1 MKEGKAYKYAVWCST
16 EQEGKVPKYVKKQA
30 ESWLHIADGNDEDA
44 YVDEQEYEKICK
56 LLKLM
61 VHPDL
66 RCSIYDGLE
75 DYAWLMI
82 VAGLCTYC
90 RNSEQR
96 SRFYVTILLEIARKN
111 FKTFNSAVIF
121 ILLMLTEPDFSRF
134 FSVAPDLQL
143 SSELKNA
150 IRKIIKVSPALYDED
165 EPAFKVLRSQIICL
179 LNENE
184 YTPLAY
190 SQDGMDGKLANAYL
204 ADEAGALDDYPV
216 EAMRSSQI
224 TLFNKLGIII
234 STQYPNDNNVMID
247 EIDIAKKTLDGLLDD
262 RRYFALL
269 YEPDDDLK
277 QGEAWQTDDRAIY
290 QSNPVAVS
298 HQYIFDEIKKKRT
311 LAVLYENKRENYL
324 CKHNNILY
332 KGLGVEGYIDIQ
344 KVKLCRIQPDPQWWN
359 GRQVWVGVDLSQTD
373 DNTAVAMVTEDNGY
387 IYARVMGFIPKEKI
401 NIKTQKEHVD
411 YQRMISKGEC
421 IACGEEVIDYSVVEN
436 YVIHL
441 LEEEYGVIVEQVG
454 YDRYNAISS
463 VQKMEAEGLECV
475 EIKQHSSV
483 LHQPTKWLKELI
495 LQQAFRYEENRL
507 LEINFQNARC
517 TEDTN
522 LNKFE
527 ETLVA
532 TGGNKKGF
540 IKSPRRL
547 SQQAINS
554 LKEAWRNLYS
564 NNTESVVILNEGLDF
579 QEASNT
585 SVEMQLNENKKTNGD
600 EICKVIG
607 IPPSL
612 LSGNAGEQDEKNFI
626 KYELSNLLAE
636 FRTAL
641 NRAMLLESEKQ
652 MYFFDFDISELI
664 KGDIDKRYNAYS
676 VGIEKGFLQ
685 TDEVRKKENMPPL
698 GMKFIKLGLQDGLYD
713 PESNKVIVLNTSKT
727 LDLTKIKEGGDDPG
741 E

>member
-1 MKEGKAYKYAVWCST
+1 MEPEV
-16 EQEGKVPKYVKKQA
+16 
-30 ESWLHIADGNDEDA
+30 DA
-44 YVDEQEYEKICK
+44 AI
-56 LLKLM
+56 
-61 VHPDL
+61 L
-66 RCSIYDGLE
+66 R
-75 DYAWLMI
+75 AWLSGESIGREGAMNI
-82 VAGLCTYC
+82 PSLAGCLNKIAGTMAAVPIKLYK
-90 RNSEQR
+90 REDDR
-96 SRFYVTILLEIARKN
+96 ITEVTDDRRTILL
-111 FKTFNSAVIF
+111 NSE
-121 ILLMLTEPDFSRF
+121 TGD
-134 FSVAPDLQL
+134 
-143 SSELKNA
+143 
-150 IRKIIKVSPALYDED
+150 
-165 EPAFKVLRSQIICL
+165 
-179 LNENE
+179 
-184 YTPLAY
+184 
-190 SQDGMDGKLANAYL
+190 
-204 ADEAGALDDYPV
+204 
-216 EAMRSSQI
+216 
-224 TLFNKLGIII
+224 
-234 STQYPNDNNVMID
+234 
-247 EIDIAKKTLDGLLDD
+247 TLDAYQMKRAVVLD
-262 RRYFALL
+262 YF
-269 YEPDDDLK
+269 
-277 QGEAWQTDDRAIY
+277 
-290 QSNPVAVS
+290 
-298 HQYIFDEIKKKRT
+298 
-311 LAVLYENKRENYL
+311 
-324 CKHNNILY
+324 
-332 KGLGVEGYIDIQ
+332 LGRG
-344 KVKLCRIQPDPQWWN
+344 
-359 GRQVWVGVDLSQTD
+359 
-373 DNTAVAMVTEDNGY
+373 GY
-387 IYARVMGFIPKEKI
+387 IYIDKVRNEVRSLRYVAEK
-401 NIKTQKEHVD
+401 NISFNQNPDVIFKD
-411 YQRMISKGEC
+411 YDILVQ
-421 IACGEEVIDYSVVEN
+421 EN
-436 YVIHL
+436 TYRPYQFVRL
-441 LEEEYGVIVEQVG
+441 LRNTEDGAQG
-454 YDRYNAISS
+454 KS
-463 VQKMEAEGLECV
+463 
-475 EIKQHSSV
+475 
-483 LHQPTKWLKELI
+483 LI
-495 LQQAFRYEENRL
+495 EENKQL
-507 LEINFQNARC
+507 LSVAYNSM
-517 TEDTN
+517 
-522 LNKFE
+522 KFE

>member
-1 MKEGKAYKYAVWCST
+1 MEPEV
-16 EQEGKVPKYVKKQA
+16 
-30 ESWLHIADGNDEDA
+30 DA
-44 YVDEQEYEKICK
+44 AI
-56 LLKLM
+56 
-61 VHPDL
+61 L
-66 RCSIYDGLE
+66 R
-75 DYAWLMI
+75 AWLSGESIGREGAMNI
-82 VAGLCTYC
+82 PSLAGCLNKIAGTMAAVPIKLYK
-90 RNSEQR
+90 REDDR
-96 SRFYVTILLEIARKN
+96 ITEVTDDRRTILL
-111 FKTFNSAVIF
+111 NSE
-121 ILLMLTEPDFSRF
+121 TGD
-134 FSVAPDLQL
+134 
-143 SSELKNA
+143 
-150 IRKIIKVSPALYDED
+150 
-165 EPAFKVLRSQIICL
+165 
-179 LNENE
+179 
-184 YTPLAY
+184 
-190 SQDGMDGKLANAYL
+190 
-204 ADEAGALDDYPV
+204 
-216 EAMRSSQI
+216 
-224 TLFNKLGIII
+224 
-234 STQYPNDNNVMID
+234 
-247 EIDIAKKTLDGLLDD
+247 TLDAYQMKRAVVLD
-262 RRYFALL
+262 YF
-269 YEPDDDLK
+269 
-277 QGEAWQTDDRAIY
+277 
-290 QSNPVAVS
+290 
-298 HQYIFDEIKKKRT
+298 
-311 LAVLYENKRENYL
+311 
-324 CKHNNILY
+324 
-332 KGLGVEGYIDIQ
+332 LGRG
-344 KVKLCRIQPDPQWWN
+344 
-359 GRQVWVGVDLSQTD
+359 
-373 DNTAVAMVTEDNGY
+373 GY
-387 IYARVMGFIPKEKI
+387 IYIDKVRNEVRSLRYVEEK
-401 NIKTQKEHVD
+401 NISFNQNPDVIFKD
-411 YQRMISKGEC
+411 YDILVQGNTYRPYQF
-421 IACGEEVIDYSVVEN
+421 VR
-436 YVIHL
+436 L
-441 LEEEYGVIVEQVG
+441 LRNTEDGAQG
-454 YDRYNAISS
+454 KS
-463 VQKMEAEGLECV
+463 
-475 EIKQHSSV
+475 
-483 LHQPTKWLKELI
+483 LI
-495 LQQAFRYEENRL
+495 EENKQL
-507 LEINFQNARC
+507 LSVAYNSM
-517 TEDTN
+517 
-522 LNKFE
+522 KFE

>member
-1 MKEGKAYKYAVWCST
+1 MDVVESKWYEMDM
-16 EQEGKVPKYVKKQA
+16 PLNDVKKLLSANIKTMSRSFIAAGYYMKYIRDRELFRDGGYNSIWEFA
-30 ESWLHIADGNDEDA
+30 EDQYGIKKSAASRWMAMNDKFSKDGN
-44 YVDEQEYEKICK
+44 
-56 LLKLM
+56 
-61 VHPDL
+61 
-66 RCSIYDGLE
+66 
-75 DYAWLMI
+75 
-82 VAGLCTYC
+82 
-90 RNSEQR
+90 
-96 SRFYVTILLEIARKN
+96 
-111 FKTFNSAVIF
+111 
-121 ILLMLTEPDFSRF
+121 
-134 FSVAPDLQL
+134 
-143 SSELKNA
+143 
-150 IRKIIKVSPALYDED
+150 SP
-165 EPAFKVLRSQIICL
+165 I
-179 LNENE
+179 
-184 YTPLAY
+184 
-190 SQDGMDGKLANAYL
+190 
-204 ADEAGALDDYPV
+204 LDDKY
-216 EAMRSSQI
+216 
-224 TLFNKLGIII
+224 
-234 STQYPNDNNVMID
+234 NDNNVMID

-522 LNKFE
+522 LNKY
-527 ETLVA
+527 V
-532 TGGNKKGF
+532 NKK
-540 IKSPRRL
+540 KSTGKVDEVVAL
-547 SQQAINS
+547 INAMYLLQQY
-554 LKEAWRNLYS
+554 LL
-564 NNTESVVILNEGLDF
+564 
-579 QEASNT
+579 
-585 SVEMQLNENKKTNGD
+585 NGD
-600 EICKVIG
+600 
-607 IPPSL
+607 
-612 LSGNAGEQDEKNFI
+612 NFV
-626 KYELSNLLAE
+626 AQ
-636 FRTAL
+636 TA
-641 NRAMLLESEKQ
+641 
-652 MYFFDFDISELI
+652 
-664 KGDIDKRYNAYS
+664 
-676 VGIEKGFLQ
+676 
-685 TDEVRKKENMPPL
+685 
-698 GMKFIKLGLQDGLYD
+698 
-713 PESNKVIVLNTSKT
+713 
-727 LDLTKIKEGGDDPG
+727 
-741 E
+741 

>member
-1 MKEGKAYKYAVWCST
+1 MEPEV
-16 EQEGKVPKYVKKQA
+16 
-30 ESWLHIADGNDEDA
+30 DA
-44 YVDEQEYEKICK
+44 AI
-56 LLKLM
+56 
-61 VHPDL
+61 L
-66 RCSIYDGLE
+66 R
-75 DYAWLMI
+75 AWLSGESIGREGAMNI
-82 VAGLCTYC
+82 PSLAGCLNKIAGTMAAVPIKLYK
-90 RNSEQR
+90 REDDR
-96 SRFYVTILLEIARKN
+96 ITEVTDDRRTILL
-111 FKTFNSAVIF
+111 NSE
-121 ILLMLTEPDFSRF
+121 TGD
-134 FSVAPDLQL
+134 
-143 SSELKNA
+143 
-150 IRKIIKVSPALYDED
+150 
-165 EPAFKVLRSQIICL
+165 
-179 LNENE
+179 
-184 YTPLAY
+184 
-190 SQDGMDGKLANAYL
+190 
-204 ADEAGALDDYPV
+204 
-216 EAMRSSQI
+216 
-224 TLFNKLGIII
+224 
-234 STQYPNDNNVMID
+234 
-247 EIDIAKKTLDGLLDD
+247 TLDAYQMKRAVVLD
-262 RRYFALL
+262 YF
-269 YEPDDDLK
+269 
-277 QGEAWQTDDRAIY
+277 
-290 QSNPVAVS
+290 
-298 HQYIFDEIKKKRT
+298 
-311 LAVLYENKRENYL
+311 
-324 CKHNNILY
+324 
-332 KGLGVEGYIDIQ
+332 LGRG
-344 KVKLCRIQPDPQWWN
+344 
-359 GRQVWVGVDLSQTD
+359 
-373 DNTAVAMVTEDNGY
+373 GY
-387 IYARVMGFIPKEKI
+387 IYIDKVRNEVRSLRYVAEK
-401 NIKTQKEHVD
+401 NISFNQNPDVIFKD
-411 YQRMISKGEC
+411 YDILVQGNTYRPYQF
-421 IACGEEVIDYSVVEN
+421 VR
-436 YVIHL
+436 L
-441 LEEEYGVIVEQVG
+441 LRNTEDGAHG
-454 YDRYNAISS
+454 KS
-463 VQKMEAEGLECV
+463 
-475 EIKQHSSV
+475 
-483 LHQPTKWLKELI
+483 LI
-495 LQQAFRYEENRL
+495 EENKQL
-507 LEINFQNARC
+507 LSVAYNSM
-517 TEDTN
+517 
-522 LNKFE
+522 KFE

>member
-1 MKEGKAYKYAVWCST
+1 MEPEV
-16 EQEGKVPKYVKKQA
+16 
-30 ESWLHIADGNDEDA
+30 DA
-44 YVDEQEYEKICK
+44 AI
-56 LLKLM
+56 
-61 VHPDL
+61 L
-66 RCSIYDGLE
+66 R
-75 DYAWLMI
+75 AWLSGESIGREGAMNI
-82 VAGLCTYC
+82 PSLAGCLNKIAGTMAAVPIKLYK
-90 RNSEQR
+90 REDDR
-96 SRFYVTILLEIARKN
+96 ITEVTDDRRTILL
-111 FKTFNSAVIF
+111 NSE
-121 ILLMLTEPDFSRF
+121 TGD
-134 FSVAPDLQL
+134 
-143 SSELKNA
+143 
-150 IRKIIKVSPALYDED
+150 
-165 EPAFKVLRSQIICL
+165 
-179 LNENE
+179 
-184 YTPLAY
+184 
-190 SQDGMDGKLANAYL
+190 
-204 ADEAGALDDYPV
+204 
-216 EAMRSSQI
+216 
-224 TLFNKLGIII
+224 
-234 STQYPNDNNVMID
+234 
-247 EIDIAKKTLDGLLDD
+247 TLDAYQMKRAVVLD
-262 RRYFALL
+262 YF
-269 YEPDDDLK
+269 
-277 QGEAWQTDDRAIY
+277 
-290 QSNPVAVS
+290 
-298 HQYIFDEIKKKRT
+298 
-311 LAVLYENKRENYL
+311 
-324 CKHNNILY
+324 
-332 KGLGVEGYIDIQ
+332 LGRG
-344 KVKLCRIQPDPQWWN
+344 
-359 GRQVWVGVDLSQTD
+359 
-373 DNTAVAMVTEDNGY
+373 GY
-387 IYARVMGFIPKEKI
+387 IYIDKVRNEVRSLRYVAEK
-401 NIKTQKEHVD
+401 NISFNQNLDVIFKD
-411 YQRMISKGEC
+411 YDILVQGNTYRPYQF
-421 IACGEEVIDYSVVEN
+421 VR
-436 YVIHL
+436 L
-441 LEEEYGVIVEQVG
+441 LRNTEDGAQG
-454 YDRYNAISS
+454 KS
-463 VQKMEAEGLECV
+463 
-475 EIKQHSSV
+475 
-483 LHQPTKWLKELI
+483 LI
-495 LQQAFRYEENRL
+495 EENKQL
-507 LEINFQNARC
+507 LSVAYNSM
-517 TEDTN
+517 
-522 LNKFE
+522 KFE

>member
-1 MKEGKAYKYAVWCST
+1 MEIWKR
-16 EQEGKVPKYVKKQA
+16 KKR
-30 ESWLHIADGNDEDA
+30 AD
-44 YVDEQEYEKICK
+44 
-56 LLKLM
+56 
-61 VHPDL
+61 PDL
-66 RCSIYDGLE
+66 EPEVDAAILR
-75 DYAWLMI
+75 AWLSGKSIGREGAMNI
-82 VAGLCTYC
+82 PSLAGCLNKIAGTMAAVPIKLYK
-90 RNSEQR
+90 REDDR
-96 SRFYVTILLEIARKN
+96 ITEVTDDRRTILL
-111 FKTFNSAVIF
+111 NSE
-121 ILLMLTEPDFSRF
+121 TGD
-134 FSVAPDLQL
+134 
-143 SSELKNA
+143 
-150 IRKIIKVSPALYDED
+150 
-165 EPAFKVLRSQIICL
+165 
-179 LNENE
+179 
-184 YTPLAY
+184 
-190 SQDGMDGKLANAYL
+190 
-204 ADEAGALDDYPV
+204 
-216 EAMRSSQI
+216 
-224 TLFNKLGIII
+224 
-234 STQYPNDNNVMID
+234 
-247 EIDIAKKTLDGLLDD
+247 TLDAYQMKRAVVLD
-262 RRYFALL
+262 YF
-269 YEPDDDLK
+269 
-277 QGEAWQTDDRAIY
+277 
-290 QSNPVAVS
+290 
-298 HQYIFDEIKKKRT
+298 
-311 LAVLYENKRENYL
+311 
-324 CKHNNILY
+324 
-332 KGLGVEGYIDIQ
+332 LGRG
-344 KVKLCRIQPDPQWWN
+344 
-359 GRQVWVGVDLSQTD
+359 
-373 DNTAVAMVTEDNGY
+373 GY
-387 IYARVMGFIPKEKI
+387 IYIDKVRNEVRSLRYVAEK
-401 NIKTQKEHVD
+401 NISFNQNPDVIFKD
-411 YQRMISKGEC
+411 YDILVQGNTYRPYQF
-421 IACGEEVIDYSVVEN
+421 VR
-436 YVIHL
+436 L
-441 LEEEYGVIVEQVG
+441 LRNTEDGAQG
-454 YDRYNAISS
+454 KS
-463 VQKMEAEGLECV
+463 
-475 EIKQHSSV
+475 
-483 LHQPTKWLKELI
+483 LI
-495 LQQAFRYEENRL
+495 EENKQL
-507 LEINFQNARC
+507 LSVAYNSM
-517 TEDTN
+517 
-522 LNKFE
+522 KFE